1 MSAELLAQHLILPLI
16 TTAHL
21 AFYSPDPVS
30 ELSEA
35 DLEKV
40 GDVICPRLM
49 TLSTDTPFRPWIKS
63 AAPPAGRL
71 TPISNMLSRN
81 LVWRPP

>member
-1 MSAELLAQHLILPLI
+1 MWETISTGPKMSAELLSQHLILPLI

-40 GDVICPRLM
+40 STLICPRLM
-49 TLSTDTPFRPWIKS
+49 TLSTHPLF
-63 AAPPAGRL
+63 
-71 TPISNMLSRN
+71 
-81 LVWRPP
+81 